1 MAQLL
6 RRGVPARRPTQH
18 RDRALAELDALMTTT
33 DRAAALQR
41 MRDLTAAC
49 VAAARATLEPPTP
62 KRANMLPPPPAA
74 PPPVAPLSPA
84 PPPRRPLPSSAALQG
99 LSPGSALK
107 RLRELRAQGTPV
119 AEEREV
125 QEGSED
131 MPPLDDADDDAWAF
145 PAARSPARSP
155 AFGGAPPSARSPA
168 KARSPRS
175 PAPRLS
181 PRQADALRAALAR
194 CVRTTA
200 AAVAAELE
208 EDPAVAEAFGA
219 RPLGLAVGFLRTL
232 GEGDVDQR
240 AVGEIVA
247 RSAAAAGGKAAA

>member
-6 RRGVPARRPTQH
+6 RRGVPARRPTPH

-33 DRAAALQR
+33 DRNEALQR
-41 MRDLTAAC
+41 MRALTAAC

-62 KRANMLPPPPAA
+62 QRAHTLPPPPAA
-74 PPPVAPLSPA
+74 PPRVAPLSPA
-84 PPPRRPLPSSAALQG
+84 PPPRRPLPSSAALTG

-131 MPPLDDADDDAWAF
+131 MPPLDDAEDDADDDASAF
-145 PAARSPARSP
+145 PAARSA
-155 AFGGAPPSARSPA
+155 
-168 KARSPRS
+168 ARSPRS

-181 PRQADALRAALAR
+181 ARQADALRAALAR

-247 RSAAAAGGKAAA
+247 RSAAAAVGKATA